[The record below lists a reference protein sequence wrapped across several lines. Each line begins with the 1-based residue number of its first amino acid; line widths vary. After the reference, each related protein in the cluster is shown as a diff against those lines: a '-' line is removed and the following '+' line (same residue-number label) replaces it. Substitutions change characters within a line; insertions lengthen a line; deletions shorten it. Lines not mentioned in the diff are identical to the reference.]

1 MNTSST
7 AFDLG
12 YRKRSKLLRRILMA
26 LSSAVLMAL
35 SLPNE
40 VFKYGFPPLGF
51 IALVPLWAVLLEC
64 ESYGAA
70 AFTTAI
76 FGSLQHALSSYWLYF
91 FKGFAFWTL
100 GSTTIAYGVVYA
112 VFGLYLGF
120 FARKGGLGRP
130 LAFAALWG
138 VFEFMK
144 SNGFLGY
151 PWGLL
156 AYTQTRILVLLQIA
170 DITGVYGISAVLAL
184 CNAVIVE
191 LLIGLGVSSS
201 DFAPLA
207 SYRIARR
214 AFSARLRLSYSAYVL
229 AILAL
234 CLGYGTV
241 RLSQTPPIKAHFK
254 ALMVQQDVDPW
265 NTGDTAALEANI
277 RLSKEALARSPGVKP
292 DIILFSEMSL
302 GAPYQGN
309 YDYYSSEPPSMPFI
323 PFIRATGAYVFTGA
337 PDVLSWQPL
346 SAMNAVILIDPNARL
361 VASYGKVHPV
371 PFAES
376 IPFWE
381 YAPFRHFMQ
390 RVVGLDSGWTVGTK
404 YTVFTLP
411 TKDGDV
417 RFGAPICF
425 EDAFPSVCRQFFLRG
440 ADLLVNLTNDSWST
454 TESAEIQHWAAARF
468 RSIEFRKTLVR
479 STNGGLSCVV
489 GPHGELQME
498 LPFFKP
504 ESRIVDVPVYASPFP
519 TIYERFGDWFA
530 EFLLLLSAV
539 WAIILIAKDL
549 GFAPGQRRMP

>member
-1 MNTSST
+1 MNTRAT
-7 AFDLG
+7 AADLG
-12 YRKRSKLLRRILMA
+12 YKNRSNALRRLLMA
-26 LSSAVLMAL
+26 ASSAGLMAL

-51 IALVPLWAVLLEC
+51 IALVPLWAALLET

-70 AFTTAI
+70 AGIAAV
-76 FGSLQHALSSYWLYF
+76 FGSLQHAMSSYWLYF
-91 FKGFAFWTL
+91 FKDFAFWTL

-130 LAFAALWG
+130 LAFAALWA
-138 VFEFMK
+138 VFEYMK

-156 AYTQTRILVLLQIA
+156 AYTQTRILALLQIA
-170 DITGVYGISAVLAL
+170 DTTGVYGVSAVLAL
-184 CNAVIVE
+184 CNAVIAE
-191 LLIGLGVSSS
+191 LLIGIGASTAH
-201 DFAPLA
+201 FAP
-207 SYRIARR
+207 
-214 AFSARLRLSYSAYVL
+214 RLRESGKARTFPRGLGLSYALYAL
-229 AILAL
+229 AILAFT
-234 CLGYGTV
+234 LGYGFV
-241 RLSQTPPIKAHFK
+241 RLSQTPPIKAHFT

-277 RLSKEALARSPGVKP
+277 RLSKDALARSPGVKP
-292 DIILFSEMSL
+292 DLIMFSEMSL
-302 GAPYQGN
+302 GAPYQGS
-309 YDYYSSEPPSMPFI
+309 YDYYSSEPPGMPFI
-323 PFIRATGAYVFTGA
+323 PFIRATGTYVFTGA
-337 PDVLSWQPL
+337 PDVISWQPL
-346 SAMNAVILIDPNARL
+346 SAMNAVILIGPDARL
-361 VASYGKVHPV
+361 MASYGKVHPV

-390 RVVGLDSGWTVGTK
+390 RVVGLDSGWTMGTE
-404 YTVFTLP
+404 YTIFTLP
-411 TKDGDV
+411 TKDGQV

-425 EDAFPSVCRQFFLRG
+425 EDAFPSLCRQFFLRG
-440 ADLLVNLTNDSWST
+440 ADLLVNLTNDSWSS

-489 GPHGELQME
+489 GPHGEQLMS

-504 ESRIVDVPVYASPFP
+504 ESEIVDVPVYASRFR

-539 WAIILIAKDL
+539 WAIILIVRDF
-549 GFAPGQRRMP
+549 GFAPGQRRKP